1 MKGGLEMGVIT
12 KGRLTLSPKEVAELL
27 GISEKTL
34 WLRTREGLIPAV
46 KLGRRVLYPVNEL
59 EAWLRR
65 EIEKKPLRR
74 P

>member
-1 MKGGLEMGVIT
+1 MGVIT

-27 GISEKTL
+27 GVSEKTL

>member
-1 MKGGLEMGVIT
+1 MGVIT

-27 GISEKTL
+27 GVSEKTL

-65 EIEKKPLRR
+65 EIEKKPLQR

>member
-1 MKGGLEMGVIT
+1 
-12 KGRLTLSPKEVAELL
+12 
-27 GISEKTL
+27 L

-65 EIEKKPLRR
+65 EIEKKPLQR